1 MEQTISR
8 TVESFMMLLE
18 KYYRRSQKI
27 SQKGTSGDIISC
39 LYVL

>member
-1 MEQTISR
+1 MEQTILR

-18 KYYRRSQKI
+18 KYYMRSQKI

-39 LYVL
+39 FYVL